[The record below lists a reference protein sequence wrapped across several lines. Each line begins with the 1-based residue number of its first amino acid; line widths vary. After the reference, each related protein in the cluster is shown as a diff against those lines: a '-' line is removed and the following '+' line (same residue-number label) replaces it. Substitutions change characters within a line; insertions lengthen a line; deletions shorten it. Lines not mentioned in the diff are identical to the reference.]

1 VQDHPWERELSV
13 SWESGS
19 DVRLGWTVAYDGTVT
34 PGAEAEL
41 FLNQVMRAAAPRT
54 GAAPAP

>member
-1 VQDHPWERELSV
+1 VQDRPWERELSV

-34 PGAEAEL
+34 PGAVAEL
-41 FLNQVMRAAAPRT
+41 LLNQVMRAAAPLT
-54 GAAPAP
+54 GATPVP